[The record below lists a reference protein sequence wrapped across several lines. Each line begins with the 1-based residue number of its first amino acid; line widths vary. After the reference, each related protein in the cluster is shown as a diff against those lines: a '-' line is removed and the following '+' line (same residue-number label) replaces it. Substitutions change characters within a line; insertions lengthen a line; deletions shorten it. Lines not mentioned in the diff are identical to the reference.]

1 MRSLFSSLSSYPSFL
16 HSSLRKPPFPLH
28 VHHLKSYHH
37 HLLTPR
43 FPSSSVLHLCQDL
56 QTLKKFHASLI
67 ISNCYKPIS
76 IASKLIPLYAQFDD
90 LNSASSVFEA
100 VQEPS
105 NTLIWNS
112 IIKAHVD
119 SGSSDSAFFLYRQMR
134 KMGVEH
140 DSFTFPILKKAILL
154 LPNGVLVG
162 RMIHCLATKMGF
174 QSDVYFCNTMMD
186 VYVKCGCI
194 GYACR
199 VFDEMSERDLVSWTT
214 VISGYVY
221 ERNVTDA
228 FELFRKMRLELE
240 PSPVTVVVMLQVCC
254 SYRRLVEGRQLH
266 SYVMKRGFPITGSLQ
281 NSILKMYS
289 NAGSIDE
296 VEIFFSEIERR
307 DVVSWNILIS
317 WYISRK
323 DIMEVDKCFNK
334 MQGEIR
340 PSSETL
346 TLVIS
351 ASGKNGDLFQGKRL
365 HGVATKSG
373 LYDYVLQTSLLDFYA
388 KCGEMDVAAQI
399 FGEIPFK
406 NNITWSAMI
415 SGLIDGGHFED
426 AIELFRQM
434 RNGSTE
440 PMAEIFKS
448 LVVMYTHM
456 GALKLGKGIHAYII
470 KNLLS
475 NSPEEDTPLE
485 TSILNMYAR
494 CGSISYARI
503 CFDRMVNR
511 DLVTW
516 TSMIEGC
523 GAHGLGF
530 EALQLFHQM
539 VEEGIEPNSVTFLSL
554 LSACS
559 HSGLLSEGCGV
570 FYAMRWRFGMEPDLN
585 HYTCVVDLLGRS
597 EKLKEALAIILKLV
611 AFSDGRIWGALFAAC
626 RVHGNQKLG
635 EYAAKRLLDLEPSN
649 AGYCTLLSNIQAVDE
664 RWDEVEEVRRRMKDN
679 DLMKKPGWSCVEA
692 NGLIHGFVSCDRL
705 HPQIVE
711 IYETVDVLSRKM
723 HEVGCKL
730 NS

>member
-16 HSSLRKPPFPLH
+16 HSSLKKPPSPLH
-28 VHHLKSYHH
+28 AHHLKSYHH
-37 HLLTPR
+37 HLLTPP
-43 FPSSSVLHLCQDL
+43 FPSSSVLHLRQDL

-194 GYACR
+194 GYACQ

-228 FELFRKMRLELE
+228 FELFREMRLELE
-240 PSPVTVVVMLQVCC
+240 PGPVTVVVMLQVCC

-289 NAGSIDE
+289 NAGSINE

-365 HGVATKSG
+365 HGVAIKSG

-388 KCGEMDVAAQI
+388 KCGDMEVAAQI

-406 NNITWSAMI
+406 NSITWSAMI

-448 LVVMYTHM
+448 LVVM
-456 GALKLGKGIHAYII
+456 
-470 KNLLS
+470 
-475 NSPEEDTPLE
+475 
-485 TSILNMYAR
+485 
-494 CGSISYARI
+494 
-503 CFDRMVNR
+503 MVNR

-570 FYAMRWRFGMEPDLN
+570 FYAMKWRFGMEPDLN
-585 HYTCVVDLLGRS
+585 HYTCVVDLLGRCG
-597 EKLKEALAIILKLV
+597 KLKEALAIILKLV
-611 AFSDGRIWGALFAAC
+611 PFSDGRIWGALFAAC